1 METETPRGRRQY
13 RNPPIDEAVCEFH
26 FLPGPDWD
34 LTIPG
39 KLQAALGSDYGGKP
53 QHQQVVNLGLEF
65 KPDEPSSLSYG
76 QELSKVLLFR
86 DDEKRAVGVG
96 RDALSIHMLRPYQ
109 DPETPEKRGWDE
121 FRPRIRTALE
131 TYWKVAE
138 PRGVRRISIRYINRI
153 VIPEPVVRIED
164 YLRCAAPSVQG
175 LPEDVNSYMSRT
187 DYLWEEGTRLVLAQG
202 SILSES
208 ERIGFL
214 LDINA
219 YWETQAGV
227 GQADAMART
236 DRLRDIEREAFEN
249 VITDAARELF
259 DADPE

>member
-1 METETPRGRRQY
+1 METGTPRGRRQY

-26 FLPGPDWD
+26 FLPGPDWN

-53 QHQQVVNLGLEF
+53 QHQQVVNLGLEL

-86 DDEKRAVGVG
+86 GDKKRAVGVG
-96 RDALSIHMLRPYQ
+96 RDVLSIHMLRPYQ

-121 FRPRIRTALE
+121 FRPRIRTALKA
-131 TYWKVAE
+131 YWKVAE

-153 VIPEPVVRIED
+153 IIPEAVVKIED
-164 YLRCAAPSVQG
+164 YLRCAPPSVPG

-187 DYLWEEGTRLVLAQG
+187 DYPWEEGTHLVLAQG
-202 SILSES
+202 GILSES
-208 ERIGFL
+208 EGIGCL